1 MFLLWVLSG
10 SSNVA
15 NAALVNYRIN
25 ASGNVL
31 AFDNGVNYYN
41 AFFNGSTGAYWAF
54 DTNSNTYGTSTT
66 GFNSTL
72 QTNDFTVSDILDVT
86 WTLNDQ
92 AWVKTTQG
100 NYRIDAYGNVTALG
114 NGINY
119 YNAFFN
125 GSWSSYWAFDTN
137 SNTYGTSTTGFN
149 RTLQTNDFTVSDIL
163 DVTWTLNDQAWV
175 STTQGNYR
183 IDAYGNVTTMD
194 NGVNYFNAFFNGNSS
209 AYWAFDTNTNTY
221 GTSTTGFN
229 RSLLTNAFSASDIVN
244 VTWTINDQ
252 AWVQV
257 RTSEV
262 PISGSGLILLLGVAV
277 SLFAR
282 QRNLLV

>member
-1 MFLLWVLSG
+1 VFLLWVLSG

-66 GFNSTL
+66 GFNRTL

-119 YNAFFN
+119 YNAFLTALGALIGHSTPIQTLTVHRRRALTELYKPTTLRFP
-125 GSWSSYWAFDTN
+125 
-137 SNTYGTSTTGFN
+137 TY
-149 RTLQTNDFTVSDIL
+149 
-163 DVTWTLNDQAWV
+163 
-175 STTQGNYR
+175 
-183 IDAYGNVTTMD
+183 
-194 NGVNYFNAFFNGNSS
+194 
-209 AYWAFDTNTNTY
+209 
-221 GTSTTGFN
+221 
-229 RSLLTNAFSASDIVN
+229 
-244 VTWTINDQ
+244 
-252 AWVQV
+252 
-257 RTSEV
+257 
-262 PISGSGLILLLGVAV
+262 
-277 SLFAR
+277 
-282 QRNLLV
+282 